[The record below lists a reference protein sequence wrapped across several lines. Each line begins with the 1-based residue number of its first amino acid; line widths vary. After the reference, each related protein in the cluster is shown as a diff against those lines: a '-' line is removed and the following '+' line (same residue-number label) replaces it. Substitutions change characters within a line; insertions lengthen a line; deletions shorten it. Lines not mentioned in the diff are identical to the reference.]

1 MDNKKQKDL
10 VKEAYGKI
18 AKSSQ
23 GQSCCCSSD
32 ATAEEVAKKI
42 GYTEEELKSVPEAA
56 NLGLGCGNPTAI
68 ANLKHGDTVLDLGSG
83 AGFDCFL
90 ASIKVGDSGK
100 VIGVDMT
107 TEMIEKATSNA
118 KNGGYK
124 NIEFRLGELEN
135 LPVEND
141 SIDVVISNCVI
152 NLVPDKEKVFK
163 EVFRVLKKGGKIC
176 ISDIALT
183 KDLPDFIKTSKSAY
197 IACIA
202 GAIKLKNYLALI
214 EKAGFS
220 DIEVVS
226 ESSHC
231 CLTEET
237 LDPLAQE
244 SIKEFGQELKLQDI
258 ADCTLSVK
266 IEAYKK

>member
-10 VKEAYGKI
+10 VKEAYSKI
-18 AKSSQ
+18 AKSS
-23 GQSCCCSSD
+23 GEQSCCCSTNT
-32 ATAEEVAKKI
+32 TAGEVAKKI
-42 GYTEEELKSVPEAA
+42 GYTDEELKSVPEEA

-68 ANLKHGDTVLDLGSG
+68 ANLKPGDTVLDLGSG

-90 ASIKVGDSGK
+90 ASIKVGDGGK

-118 KNGGYK
+118 ENAGYK
-124 NIEFRLGELEN
+124 NIEFRLGELED

-141 SIDVVISNCVI
+141 SINVVISNCVI

-163 EVFRVLKKGGKIC
+163 EVHRVLKKDGKMC
-176 ISDIALT
+176 VSDITLT
-183 KDLPDFIKTSKSAY
+183 RDLPDFIKTSKSAY
-197 IACIA
+197 VACIA
-202 GAIKLKNYLALI
+202 GAIKLKDYLALI

-220 DIEVVS
+220 DIRVVS
-226 ESSHC
+226 ESSYS

-237 LDPLAQE
+237 LDPLGQE
-244 SIKEFGQELKLQDI
+244 AIKECGQDFRIQDFS
-258 ADCTLSVK
+258 DCILSVK